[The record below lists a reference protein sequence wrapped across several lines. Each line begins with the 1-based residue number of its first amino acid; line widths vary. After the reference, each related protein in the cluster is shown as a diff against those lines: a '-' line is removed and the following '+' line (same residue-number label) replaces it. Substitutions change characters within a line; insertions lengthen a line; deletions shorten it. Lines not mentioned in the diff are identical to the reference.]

1 MVHGSYSN
9 NACVAMVNT
18 ATGGWNQHCAT
29 RNAHNLSLGP
39 YINKATVK
47 AFVRARAPQLRLA
60 ELLAYTEAAHLN
72 YTDFVNQSYAQ
83 DLFFKAAHLTGGIA
97 RLRKGRLHCLKE
109 PCAFPFP
116 KARRAPNT
124 AKFGGEAAGL
134 MASACSAW
142 LKSKVFGRS
151 PQRVMYS
158 AVQPGCLVEA
168 SLGIGSLGVRATPAD
183 IKVFCMHGRP
193 VFFFVAPHRFD
204 ESWRGDGAM
213 NTYFTIPSMRHLKVS
228 KPRSPAARD
237 FALAERPAPAY
248 LPRLLRDAAALAS
261 GFESV
266 RVDFLQWSETEYA
279 FAELTFTDHACIKQ
293 DTFLPIGLEQL
304 YGDLAYG
311 RGNYSQMSNL
321 ALENLQLEIVH
332 EYERAHTFACS
343 NRTRLCGWE
352 CGGRFGCADLHRK
365 LPYSCFR
372 G

>member
-1 MVHGSYSN
+1 
-9 NACVAMVNT
+9 MVNT

-29 RNAHNLSLGP
+29 RNTTCRSGR
-39 YINKATVK
+39 TST
-47 AFVRARAPQLRLA
+47 RQRRSSARSAA
-60 ELLAYTEAAHLN
+60 AAGELLGHGGRHLN

-97 RLRKGRLHCLKE
+97 RLRKRLHCLKE

-193 VFFFVAPHRFD
+193 VFFFVASHRFD